1 MKKRRRLSAKER
13 KKEIIEAAIKV
24 FNKKGYKNCTM
35 SDLIK
40 ASGLS
45 FGGFYYYYGSK
56 EEILYDI
63 MIEGNNYRIREDD
76 KFIQNHPNL
85 DPTDM
90 FSKLLLNKLLD
101 KNDMTPIY
109 VMLMEET
116 QHNEELRKLYDKL
129 IKNTITPLEE
139 HFAEHNLNIN
149 SAWKSELV
157 IGVINSLFL
166 GKYLLNLHDV
176 FEKNSDKIL
185 KILRLIL
192 DFDETDK

>member
-192 DFDETDK
+192 DFDAADK